1 MSLFDFKHRNSYNIS
16 FRLNNVNLYC
26 INLANFNI
34 IVLELYHGPE
44 DFTKKHIIKFI
55 LLLLCYSCVE
65 FAIHVAMS

>member
-1 MSLFDFKHRNSYNIS
+1 MLQF
-16 FRLNNVNLYC
+16 V
-26 INLANFNI
+26 I

-55 LLLLCYSCVE
+55 LLLLLLLCYNSCVE